1 MLQEKISG
9 PRRRVIQHPT
19 AAAPPQA
26 DDPRVD
32 LKELIRVIK
41 RRRESI
47 LWTAAVP
54 VLLVLLY
61 CLFATPL
68 YTASTQL
75 LIDPRDRRIVSNEVT
90 PEALAAD
97 GGVAVVES
105 QLLVL
110 TSDIVLRRAI
120 AREHLDIDPE
130 FGGQPVGILAVVL
143 RKSLGALGADLD
155 AAERADPVLKALR
168 QLKKR
173 LGVKRSD
180 KAFVVDVYVSSD
192 NRAKSVR
199 IADAIAQAYLDDQ
212 TEARAA
218 ASGRASEAL
227 GGRLDALRSRVQR
240 AEDRVVQYKE
250 EHKILA
256 AGGILVNE
264 QQLSEMTI
272 QLNAARGKTAE
283 ARAHY
288 EQIAS
293 ARRLGT
299 DAGATPEAVLSQT
312 IGQLRAQ
319 YADVARRR
327 AELGALVGP
336 RHPSITTLDAQILR
350 LQKLIDEELSR
361 IATAARGALERA
373 QASER
378 TLEADLEALKQ
389 NAVSTNQASVQ
400 LRELE
405 RELEASRAVYQAFL
419 MRARETG
426 EQQSIDN
433 TNARVISKATPP
445 RDKSWPPRLLLLAV
459 AFIGGMGVGIGVG
472 LMREYL
478 DERVYSQQLLQDLT
492 GIQVLAAVPKPAARA
507 SRWNMLSGSVRGR
520 RQDAGVD
527 TTQRPTSQ
535 IAAMRRLSDALF
547 ESRPQRGRSLLMAS
561 ATPGEGRTTIALN
574 FALTSAAAG
583 WRVLLI
589 DADIE
594 RGMLSK
600 TLEADGNAGLFDLI
614 EGRAAPLSILLSDTE
629 TGLNFLPLGNATL
642 PGSRNPKPQDIAQ
655 KLNEMANQFDLVVID
670 GGSVLED
677 EYVQPFAEFVDD
689 IIFVVR
695 SGGPKR
701 EEVLA
706 AIEALRINAR
716 KVRGTVLTGA
726 EAA

>member
-1 MLQEKISG
+1 MLQEKISE
-9 PRRRVIQHPT
+9 PLRRVIQHPT
-19 AAAPPQA
+19 AAALPQA
-26 DDPRVD
+26 DDTRVD

-47 LWTAAVP
+47 LWTAALP

-68 YTASTQL
+68 YTASTQI

-120 AREHLDIDPE
+120 AREHLDTDPD
-130 FGGQPVGILAVVL
+130 FGGQPVGILAAML
-143 RKSLGALGADLD
+143 RKSLGALSIDLD

-192 NRAKSVR
+192 DRAKSVR

-212 TEARAA
+212 TEARAG
-218 ASGRASEAL
+218 ASGRASAAL
-227 GGRLDALRSRVQR
+227 GGRLDALRSRVQQ
-240 AEDRVVQYKE
+240 AEDHVVQYKK

-272 QLNAARGKTAE
+272 QLNAARGRTAE
-283 ARAHY
+283 ARARY
-288 EQIAS
+288 DQIVS

-299 DAGATPEAVLSQT
+299 DSGATPEAVLSQT
-312 IGQLRAQ
+312 IGQLRGQ
-319 YADVARRR
+319 YAEVARQR
-327 AELGALVGP
+327 AELGAVVGP
-336 RHPSITTLDAQILR
+336 RHPSIMTLDAQILR
-350 LQKLIDEELSR
+350 VQKLIDEELSR
-361 IATAARGALERA
+361 IAAAARGALERA

-378 TLEADLEALKQ
+378 TLEADLETLKQ
-389 NAVSTNQASVQ
+389 NAVSTNQASIQ

-419 MRARETG
+419 VRARETG

-433 TNARVISKATPP
+433 TNARVISKATLP

-459 AFIGGMGVGIGVG
+459 ALMGGIGVGIGVG

-492 GIQVLAAVPKPAARA
+492 GIEVLASVPKHAARA
-507 SRWNMLSGSVRGR
+507 GRWNMLSGSVRGR
-520 RQDAGVD
+520 QRDASVD
-527 TTQRPTSQ
+527 ANQQAASQ
-535 IAAMRRLSDALF
+535 IAAMHRLSDALF
-547 ESRPQRGRSLLMAS
+547 ENRPQRVRSLLMAS
-561 ATPGEGRTTIALN
+561 ATSGEGRTTIALN
-574 FALTSAAAG
+574 LALTSAAAG

-600 TLEADGNAGLFDLI
+600 TLEAGGNAGLFDLI
-614 EGRAAPLSILLSDTE
+614 EGRATPSSVLLSDTE
-629 TGLNFLPLGNATL
+629 SGLNFLPLGNATL
-642 PGSRNPKPQDIAQ
+642 PGSWNPKPHDVAQ
-655 KLNEMANQFDLVVID
+655 KLSEAANQFDLVVID
-670 GGSVLED
+670 SGAVLED

-689 IIFVVR
+689 IVFVVR

-701 EEVLA
+701 DEVLA
-706 AIEALRINAR
+706 AIDALRINAR

-726 EAA
+726 A